1 MLSATKAVGASSGRP
16 MILVWNAKVM
26 RIERMGSWSARTLNA
41 VPRVKRHRCHLQ
53 NDSAVSEFGARES
66 VGKEGADVLDF
77 VSP

>member
-1 MLSATKAVGASSGRP
+1 
-16 MILVWNAKVM
+16 MI

-53 NDSAVSEFGARES
+53 RVQHREEIWREREG
-66 VGKEGADVLDF
+66 GKEGADVLDF